1 MLIREE
7 QKSDLLTVL
16 FKLSPLTLSHSTKR
30 DPNRHVLNFGR
41 WSSTVTTVLAVIIA
55 Y

>member
-7 QKSDLLTVL
+7 QKSDLLAVL
-16 FKLSPLTLSHSTKR
+16 FKFSPLALRHSMKH
-30 DPNRHVLNFGR
+30 DLNRHVLNFDR
-41 WSSTVTTVLAVIIA
+41 QSSIVAAVAAVIIA